1 MGCLEQKICLDTDV
15 VISILNKEERA
26 GKLIDK
32 IIDLDVFITVITLFE
47 LLLRETNLEQIEIFR
62 NNVNLLYFDEISSRK
77 ASEVF
82 KELKKKGR
90 LVEFKDIF
98 IAAICIVN
106 NCELMTFNNK
116 HFENIKEFK
125 LIKTENE

>member
-116 HFENIKEFK
+116 HFENIKELK

>member
-1 MGCLEQKICLDTDV
+1 MENLEQKICLDTDI

-26 GKLIDK
+26 GKLIEK
-32 IIDLDVFITVITLFE
+32 IINLDVFITVITLFE

-62 NNVNLLYFDEISSRK
+62 NNVNLLYFDETSSRK

-82 KELKKKGR
+82 KELKKKGK
-90 LVEFKDIF
+90 LIEFRDIF

-106 NCELMTFNNK
+106 KCELMTFNNK
-116 HFENIKEFK
+116 HFENIKELK

>member
-1 MGCLEQKICLDTDV
+1 MENLEQKICLDTDI

-26 GKLIDK
+26 GKLIEK
-32 IIDLDVFITVITLFE
+32 IINLDVFITVITLFE

-62 NNVNLLYFDEISSRK
+62 NNVNLLYFDETSSRK

-82 KELKKKGR
+82 KELKKKGK
-90 LVEFKDIF
+90 LIEFRDIF

-116 HFENIKEFK
+116 HFENIKKLK